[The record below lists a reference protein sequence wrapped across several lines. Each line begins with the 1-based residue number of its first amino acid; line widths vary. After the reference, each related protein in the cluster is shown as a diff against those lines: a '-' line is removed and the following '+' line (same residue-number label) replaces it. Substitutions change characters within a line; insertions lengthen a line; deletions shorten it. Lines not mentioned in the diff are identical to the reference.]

1 MKYLNKNI
9 YFFVIAFLTITNFNA
24 QNLASLI
31 EKYNENK
38 DDEAIILEIG
48 KKYADKKN
56 WEKSI
61 EYFQKLV
68 DINPNNPEYL
78 YRLGG
83 TQAAYSQDISKIKFK

>member
-1 MKYLNKNI
+1 M
-9 YFFVIAFLTITNFNA
+9 IAFLTITNFNA

-38 DDEAIILEIG
+38 NDEAIILEIG

-68 DINPNNPEYL
+68 DINQIMQSICTDLEVHKL
-78 YRLGG
+78 L
-83 TQAAYSQDISKIKFK
+83 THKT